1 VSGAVFADANENGRR
16 DAGEPGI
23 AEVAVSDG
31 TTVVATDTAGNYT
44 LPDVQSAYVFVVTPG
59 DRRTVGNWYR
69 TPAPRVDFPLA
80 PAPLPA
86 RWRFAHLSDVH
97 VESSRAFRFR
107 EALQAA
113 AGRGADFAVVSGDL
127 VFDALRADGA
137 TARALYDAYDA
148 VAARSPLPVRPAI
161 GNHDVFGIDRGWS
174 HATVGERGYGKALY
188 EEREGPRYSAFN
200 RGRVHFIVLDTIG
213 LDGTRYYGVLDEAQ
227 LEWVRRELR
236 YLPAGTPVVTI
247 GHIPLRSG
255 ALALTYAA
263 EGLAR
268 SLLNVGGRTSYP
280 HVVRNADA
288 LPEILAPY
296 RWTLALQ
303 GHTHVAE
310 RLAAEPTGRTRYHTA
325 PAVNRPR
332 GAEPAAGFFV
342 YTVDGSEVDDGEL
355 VLLDD
360 QGAGE

>member
-1 VSGAVFADANENGRR
+1 VSGAVFVDTNGDGRL
-16 DAGEPGI
+16 DAGETGM
-23 AEVAVSDG
+23 AGVVVTDG
-31 TTVVATDTAGNYT
+31 TAVVTTDAAGNYA
-44 LPDVQSAYVFVVTPG
+44 LPDVQAAHVFVVAPG
-59 DRRTVGNWYR
+59 DHRVVGSWYR

-80 PAPLPA
+80 PAPLPV

-97 VESSRAFRFR
+97 VDASMALRFR

-113 AGRGADFAVVSGDL
+113 AGRAADFAIVSGDL

-137 TARALYDAYDA
+137 TARARYDAYDK
-148 VAARSPLPVRPAI
+148 VAARSPVSVRPAI
-161 GNHDVFGIDRGWS
+161 GNHDVFGIDRRWS
-174 HATVGERGYGKALY
+174 HATVTETGYGKALY

-200 RGRVHFIVLDTIG
+200 RGRVHFIVLDTVG
-213 LDGTRYYGVLDEAQ
+213 VDDTRYYGVLDEPQ
-227 LEWVRRELR
+227 LEWIRRELR
-236 YLPAGTPVVTI
+236 YVPAGTTVVTV

-255 ALALTYAA
+255 ALALSYAA

-288 LPEILAPY
+288 LPEILAAH

-310 RLAAEPTGRTRYHTA
+310 KLPAETGGRTRYHTA
-325 PAVNRPR
+325 PAVNSPR
-332 GAEPAAGFFV
+332 GEPAPGFFL
-342 YTVDGSEVDDGEL
+342 YAVDGAEVDDGEL